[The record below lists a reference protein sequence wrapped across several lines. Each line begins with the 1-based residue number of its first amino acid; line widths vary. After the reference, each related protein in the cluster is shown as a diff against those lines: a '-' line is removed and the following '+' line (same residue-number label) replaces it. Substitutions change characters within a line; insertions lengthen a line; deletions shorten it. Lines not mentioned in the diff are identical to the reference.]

1 MGHHASVDSWTL
13 RMRVLFVFTFFA
25 SSLYVCNAL
34 TIPNFFNWF
43 LDFDDHNEIDDS
55 SQKLDPYG
63 SYDGTQR
70 QSRGDYHSHIT
81 HELSGYQHSEAPHYH
96 YAEDDNS
103 DVTDHILPVFLIA
116 FCASIVKSL
125 FLFKSAAKMGTNS
138 CNFDF

>member
-1 MGHHASVDSWTL
+1 
-13 RMRVLFVFTFFA
+13 MRVLFAFTFFA
-25 SSLYVCNAL
+25 SSLFVCNAL

-55 SQKLDPYG
+55 SQKWDPYG

-70 QSRGDYHSHIT
+70 QSRGGYQSLDT
-81 HELSGYQHSEAPHYH
+81 QELSGYQHSEAHH
-96 YAEDDNS
+96 YAEDAPS

-116 FCASIVKSL
+116 FCASIVNSL
-125 FLFKSAAKMGTNS
+125 FLFKSAAKKGTNC